1 MATDLSTAP
10 ARDEGSPARVASP
23 TIHRRRLRPSKV
35 ALVGS
40 LAVVGLVM
48 LFPALWV
55 LTTAF
60 APRTEQA
67 SGAIIP
73 AALSLYNFHF
83 LFSLPA
89 NEYPVLRWLENSIG
103 VSAVAAVA
111 VAAIDSLAAFAL
123 ARLNFRGQKVMFYI
137 VISSLMVPFIAI
149 LLPLYLEFSKLG
161 LLNTYGALILPY
173 TSNAFGIFLLYQFFR
188 AVPQELQDAA
198 VADGA
203 TRFDLWRK
211 IFLPL
216 SLSITVT
223 LALLTFMNV
232 YNDFFWPL
240 VSTSSA
246 SMRTITVGIELTTVG
261 QYTTNYTALMALT
274 VFSVIPMLLAFVFA
288 QRRLVEGI
296 SFAGITG

>member
-1 MATDLSTAP
+1 MATDVRPTTPRSDDSVALAKRPTA
-10 ARDEGSPARVASP
+10 R
-23 TIHRRRLRPSKV
+23 RRRLRPSTV
-35 ALVGS
+35 ALVAS
-40 LAVVGLVM
+40 LTVVGLAMV
-48 LFPALWV
+48 FPALWV
-55 LTTAF
+55 VTTAF

-83 LFSLPA
+83 LFSLPS
-89 NEYPVLRWLENSIG
+89 NQDPVLRWLENSIG

-111 VAAIDSLAAFAL
+111 VATIDSLAAFAL
-123 ARLNFRGQKVMFYI
+123 ARLNFRGQRVMFYI

-203 TRFDLWRK
+203 THFELWRK
-211 IFLPL
+211 IFFPL

-246 SMRTITVGIELTTVG
+246 SMRTITVGIELATVG
-261 QYTTNYTALMALT
+261 QFTTNYTALMALT